1 MNTLAF
7 IFNVIQTLSLALFL
21 LDSPFLLGLYTAYKR
36 YIQMPSM
43 YLKQFHKFYTLYPW
57 RFQFMK
63 VQTQSFP

>member
-36 YIQMPSM
+36 YIQMPSI

-63 VQTQSFP
+63 V